1 MYKID
6 PLGANKAGQVKG
18 EGEAGKKKDGGNVAA
33 TITSRVDR
41 LLAENEAMV
50 GVPLRSLKPNLTY
63 EEKADILEKGRE
75 SELIT
80 QGEHHPLVE
89 FSPEEQD
96 LFMEE
101 DRNYDFVI
109 NKMRQKQQKHRL
121 ARDELCHSICPT
133 FSIKNIFIEC
143 IKMY

>member
-1 MYKID
+1 
-6 PLGANKAGQVKG
+6 
-18 EGEAGKKKDGGNVAA
+18 
-33 TITSRVDR
+33 
-41 LLAENEAMV
+41 MV
-50 GVPLRSLKPNLTY
+50 GVPLQSLKPNLTY

-75 SELIT
+75 SDLIT

-109 NKMRQKQQKHRL
+109 NKMRQKQQKPSIKKRKRVDGGGSGTRRDIPTDPAAL
-121 ARDELCHSICPT
+121 ARAQEILRNAVPLPC
-133 FSIKNIFIEC
+133 
-143 IKMY
+143 